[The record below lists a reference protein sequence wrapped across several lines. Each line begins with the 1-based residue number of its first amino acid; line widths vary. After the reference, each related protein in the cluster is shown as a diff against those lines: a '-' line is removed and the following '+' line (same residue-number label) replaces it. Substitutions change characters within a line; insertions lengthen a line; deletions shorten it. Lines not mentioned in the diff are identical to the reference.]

1 MGCTLVTYN
10 SILPINLDF
19 IDLFPF
25 PVSHPYTYFLGS
37 PPSTQDPPCPRIC
50 FGVNPNKTKPVLQ
63 TSTNLGAKLLKK
75 IIKMDLLYI

>member
-1 MGCTLVTYN
+1 MGCSLVTYS

-19 IDLFPF
+19 TDLSPF
-25 PVSHPYTYFLGS
+25 PVAYPYMYFLGS

-63 TSTNLGAKLLKK
+63 TSKNLNGF
-75 IIKMDLLYI
+75 IIYMIKYM